1 MTVRDQTSEAGCVC
15 DALAPAPTA
24 VGEGLRNEQAD
35 IRYQPKIDLRRKC
48 LVGAEAFAG
57 VGEAQSG
64 DLCPPDALP
73 DIDADGL
80 IAPTERALLAVL
92 RDWTAFAEDGFNL
105 HLAIDVPAGALSK
118 RSLPQLVRENRPCAE
133 SWPGLILEIGEER
146 MVRDIAL
153 VQGVA
158 AELKSC
164 GIGIAIDNFGAGY
177 SSFSSLR
184 ALPFAELKIDSQ
196 FVKDCATDAN
206 NAAICQTAIDL
217 AHRFGSVAVACGIAN
232 RADLEALAV
241 MGCDVGQG
249 PLVAP
254 PMPREDFLELL
265 RRRMN
270 RPKPPATE
278 AADAGESVA

>member
-1 MTVRDQTSEAGCVC
+1 MTVRDQTCETPGVC
-15 DALAPAPTA
+15 APPAPARGA
-24 VGEGLRNEQAD
+24 DGNALRRDRPE

-48 LVGAEAFAG
+48 LAGAEARAG
-57 VGEAQSG
+57 VCDAQHG
-64 DLCPPDALP
+64 ALCPPRALP
-73 DIDADGL
+73 DIDADSL
-80 IAPTERALLAVL
+80 VALTERALLAVL
-92 RDWTAFAEDGFNL
+92 REWTAFAEAGFNL
-105 HLAIDVPAGALSK
+105 HLTIDVPASALSK
-118 RSLPQLVRENRPCAE
+118 LSLPQLVMENRPRAE
-133 SWPGLILEIGEER
+133 SWPGLTLEIGEEEI
-146 MVRDIAL
+146 VRDIAL

-177 SSFSSLR
+177 SSFSGLR

-249 PLVAP
+249 VMVAP
-254 PMPREDFLELL
+254 PMPREQFLELL
-265 RRRMN
+265 CRRMN
-270 RPKPPATE
+270 RPSPPAT
-278 AADAGESVA
+278 AAAGAGEGVA